1 MTMTVSLI
9 VAVSSNGVIGHDGG
23 LPWHLPADLKH
34 FKLTTMGH
42 HLIIGR
48 RTWDEVGKPLP
59 GRTMIVV
66 TRSRRF
72 APEGAKVVRSVEQAL
87 EIAAEDD
94 EPFIGG
100 GSQIYRIALA
110 RDLVHRIHLT
120 RIHAERSKATPS
132 SRNSIS
138 TTGDWFRRNTTRRT
152 RRTNSTIAS
161 WSMSGEQVLR
171 NPESRSARSN
181 NQRVTENH
189 GIAQR

>member
-1 MTMTVSLI
+1 MTVSLI
-9 VAVSSNGVIGHDGG
+9 VAVSSNGVIGCDGG

-34 FKLTTMGH
+34 FKRITMGH

-48 RTWDEVGKPLP
+48 HTWDEVGKPLP
-59 GRTMIVV
+59 GRTMVVV

-110 RDLVHRIHLT
+110 RDLVHRIYLT
-120 RIHAERSKATPS
+120 RIHADVE
-132 SRNSIS
+132 
-138 TTGDWFRRNTTRRT
+138 GDTFFPEFDLDDWELVSEEHHEAGKKNEFDYSFLVYERRT
-152 RRTNSTIAS
+152 
-161 WSMSGEQVLR
+161 GV
-171 NPESRSARSN
+171 
-181 NQRVTENH
+181 
-189 GIAQR
+189 AQS